1 MIPMALSCN
10 PKLLIADEPTTAL
23 DVTIQHEII
32 QLLRELVSQDG
43 LSVLFISHELGLAAQ
58 FCDRLAVVF
67 AGEIVEIGPARE
79 ILTDPRHPYTRGLV
93 RCVVA
98 MEEIVILRLGLRPAW
113 LAAPDSG
120 PAHRA

>member
-79 ILTDPRHPYTRGLV
+79 DLPEADGDHQRSAGQHASARVGEAGEHGLLDAD
-93 RCVVA
+93 RQ
-98 MEEIVILRLGLRPAW
+98 R
-113 LAAPDSG
+113 
-120 PAHRA
+120 